1 MFGIT
6 APRRELYG
14 LGLGLLLLADL
25 AGGAAAVVARANGP
39 ETPSARPPSVPAP
52 ATDAAPSGA
61 ASSGAGS
68 SDCGTGTATARAV
81 LDQTGT
87 GYVLRATVVNDSNRT
102 VELDRLAVQAVYAE
116 GTRSFTAAASGHWIS
131 PGVAGT
137 DFALPDSAWPVRPV
151 SFGVTDF
158 VFHTAGRPGCVAR

>member
-39 ETPSARPPSVPAP
+39 EAPSARPPLAPAP
-52 ATDAAPSGA
+52 TTNAAPSD
-61 ASSGAGS
+61 AGS

-116 GTRSFTAAASGHWIS
+116 GARTFIAAASGHWIS

-151 SFGVTDF
+151 SFAVTDF